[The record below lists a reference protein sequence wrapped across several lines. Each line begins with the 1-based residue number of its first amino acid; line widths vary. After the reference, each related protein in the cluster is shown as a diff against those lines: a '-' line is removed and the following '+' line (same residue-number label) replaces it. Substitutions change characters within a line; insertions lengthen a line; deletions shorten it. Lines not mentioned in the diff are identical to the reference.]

1 MHRAQVD
8 HYVVY
13 YEVDDS
19 QMEVILIRIFYA
31 GQDVEGIKSHISND
45 S

>member
-1 MHRAQVD
+1 MHRAQVN

-19 QMEVILIRIFYA
+19 QMEVIIIRIFYD
-31 GQDVEGIKSHISND
+31 GQDVEGITSHISTDN
-45 S
+45 

>member
-1 MHRAQVD
+1 VD

-19 QMEVILIRIFYA
+19 QMEVIIIRIFYSE
-31 GQDVEGIKSHISND
+31 QDVEGIKAHISND
-45 S
+45 N

>member
-19 QMEVILIRIFYA
+19 QMKVIIRIFYS
-31 GQDVEGIKSHISND
+31 GQDVEGIKAHISND
-45 S
+45 N